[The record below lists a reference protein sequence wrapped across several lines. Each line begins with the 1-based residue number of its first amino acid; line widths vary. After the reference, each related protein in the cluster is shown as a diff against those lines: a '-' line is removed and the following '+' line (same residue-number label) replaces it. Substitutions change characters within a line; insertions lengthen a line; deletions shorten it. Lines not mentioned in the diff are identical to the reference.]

1 MWVCQLS
8 SGTVLHLDENP
19 LGRGGEGHV
28 HAVLQPAEL
37 RHCVVKRYHPAERK
51 AYRATKLRYMAEN
64 PPLPSAAA
72 AIVWVQDLVY
82 EAANFV
88 GFLMPRAEGAYDLS
102 VLCALKLSALLDEDW
117 QARYGREQA
126 QNLAARFIIGQNLAQ
141 ALCHLHQ
148 RGQYVVVDLKPE
160 NIRVALNG
168 QLSLID
174 MDSVAVM
181 AEGKLKFAA
190 EKLTTEYSPPE
201 RTHIDYRKELIPETW
216 DRFSLA
222 VILYKL
228 LLGLHPFTATGRDEW
243 AACDNYAQKIE
254 AGLFPHGSRAKRLAV
269 VPKPHE
275 NFAAL
280 PAQVQALFLRS
291 FDEGLEQP
299 EKRPSALEWLHA
311 LQSPLPPQLTRH
323 YQNPLEAT
331 STPSPARRVGPSQVE
346 KAVLSRDFNYW
357 PFLLLNV
364 VNLFN
369 GFEILPPLGIT
380 GLALGT
386 IVLGV
391 GVGIYS
397 IKYAQALDVDPKA
410 KKLLVHYQN
419 ILGRKIRRSCK
430 LEKIEATFGEEH
442 NRRKIL
448 RIYQKVMWD
457 NRKEIA
463 HFIVYPDGRNE
474 RVVLEMVALLNRY
487 QVPVKAPNAVT
498 V

>member
-1 MWVCQLS
+1 MLVCQLRL
-8 SGTVLHLDENP
+8 GTVLHLEVNP

-28 HAVLQPAEL
+28 HVVLEPAEL
-37 RHCVVKRYHPAERK
+37 RHYVVKRYHPAERK
-51 AYRATKLRYMAEN
+51 ASRAIKLQYMAEN

-72 AIVWVQDLVY
+72 AIVWVQDLVF
-82 EAANFV
+82 EAEDFV
-88 GFLMPRAEGAYDLS
+88 GFLMPRAKGAYDLS
-102 VLCALKLSALLDEDW
+102 ALCALKLSSFLDEDW
-117 QARYGREQA
+117 HTRYGREQA

-141 ALCHLHQ
+141 ALHHLHQ
-148 RGQYVVVDLKPE
+148 GGQYVVVDLKPE
-160 NIRVALNG
+160 NIRIALNG

-181 AEGKLKFAA
+181 AEGRLKFAA

-201 RTHIDYRKELIPETW
+201 RTRIELIPETW

-228 LLGLHPFTATGRDEW
+228 LLGLHPFTATGCDEW

-254 AGLFPHGSRAKRLAV
+254 AGLFPHGSRAMRLAV
-269 VPKPHE
+269 IPKPHE

-280 PAQVQALFLRS
+280 PAEVQALFLRC

-331 STPSPARRVGPSQVE
+331 STQSPARPAGPSRVE

-357 PFLLLNV
+357 PFLLLNA
-364 VNLFN
+364 VNLFD
-369 GFEILPPLGIT
+369 GFEILPPSGIT
-380 GLALGT
+380 SLALGT

-397 IKYAQALDVDPKA
+397 IKYAQALDVNPKA
-410 KKLLVHYQN
+410 KKLFVHYQN

-430 LEKIEATFGEEH
+430 LEKIEATFGEEYAH
-442 NRRKIL
+442 RKIL
-448 RIYQKVMWD
+448 RIYQKVMWG

-474 RVVLEMVALLNRY
+474 SAVLEVVALLNRY
-487 QVPVKAPNAVT
+487 QVPIKAPNAVT